1 MAYGRGLIVALML
14 VTIPASGQERDAVER
29 MEQYQ
34 QSVKREAKAQAIEE
48 QQNRYCTEELKQQLG
63 EVLSSP
69 KDPVTGDI
77 QISAYQAW
85 KLEETYKTC
94 STIKNPSKTTTLLLG
109 AIPEEIKQ
117 HAREDLARE
126 AQ

>member
-1 MAYGRGLIVALML
+1 MAYTRGLIAAML
-14 VTIPASGQERDAVER
+14 LLSSPVLGQENAAVAE

-34 QSVKREAKAQAIEE
+34 QSVKRQARVEAIEE

-63 EVLSSP
+63 EVLNSP
-69 KDPVTGDI
+69 RDSAGNV

-94 STIKNPSKTTTLLLG
+94 STIKNPSKTTTMLLSV
-109 AIPEEIKQ
+109 IPESIKQ
-117 HAREDLARE
+117 HAREDMARE
-126 AQ
+126 AN

>member
-1 MAYGRGLIVALML
+1 MVYGRGLIAALML
-14 VTIPASGQERDAVER
+14 LALPASGQERAVKE
-29 MEQYQ
+29 MQEFQ
-34 QSVKREAKAQAIEE
+34 QEVKREARSQAIEE

-63 EVLSSP
+63 EVLNSP
-69 KDPVTGDI
+69 RDSLGNV

-94 STIKNPSKTTTLLLG
+94 STIKNPSKTTTMLLG
-109 AIPEEIKQ
+109 VIPESIKQ
-117 HAREDLARE
+117 HAREDMARE